1 MSAKKIGRPLKE
13 IDWHQFDK
21 LCEIQCTLREIAA
34 WFECSEDT
42 IERAVLREFKQS
54 FAEHYDQKAVKG
66 KISLRRKQFQVAMS
80 GDRVLLIWLG
90 KQLLNQTEKQHVV
103 TTDET
108 EKSKSQELEASIRQT
123 LTSILKEQK

>member
-1 MSAKKIGRPLKE
+1 MARGVGRPQKE
-13 IDWHQFDK
+13 IDWHEFDK

-42 IERAVLREFKQS
+42 IERRVEKTHGVK
-54 FAEHYDQKAVKG
+54 FAEYFDQKAVTG
-66 KISLRRKQFQVAMS
+66 KISLRRKQFQVAMG
-80 GDRVLLIWLG
+80 GDRVMLIWLG